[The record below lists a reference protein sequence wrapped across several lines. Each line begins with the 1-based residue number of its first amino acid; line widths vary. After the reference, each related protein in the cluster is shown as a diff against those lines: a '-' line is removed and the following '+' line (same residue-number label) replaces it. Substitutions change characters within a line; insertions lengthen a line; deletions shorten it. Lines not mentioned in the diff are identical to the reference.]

1 MYLNFDKMRRTLD
14 QQSIRDKSSCWT
26 KSETV
31 PLFWIPL
38 SLQVTSRKYTSR
50 KLSGAV
56 FCNMSINNYMN
67 VHTGIPPR
75 FLQENQNSSFTDTF
89 NKYQA
94 FNLTQ
99 KITLEM
105 PISLITYC
113 FPSAFFFTSK
123 AFPNEP
129 SPIFFTRTYRSIS
142 KKKPPRTY
150 FSPGKINLS
159 AFLSNCWKSG
169 GP

>member
-14 QQSIRDKSSCWT
+14 QQSRRDKSSCWT

-75 FLQENQNSSFTDTF
+75 FLKENQNSSFTDTF
-89 NKYQA
+89 NKYQT
-94 FNLTQ
+94 FKLTQ
-99 KITLEM
+99 NHLRNADLLNNTLLSIGLLFHQQGFSKRAFADLLYSHV
-105 PISLITYC
+105 PIHLQ
-113 FPSAFFFTSK
+113 K
-123 AFPNEP
+123 
-129 SPIFFTRTYRSIS
+129 R
-142 KKKPPRTY
+142 
-150 FSPGKINLS
+150 NLLELT
-159 AFLSNCWKSG
+159 FHQEK
-169 GP
+169 